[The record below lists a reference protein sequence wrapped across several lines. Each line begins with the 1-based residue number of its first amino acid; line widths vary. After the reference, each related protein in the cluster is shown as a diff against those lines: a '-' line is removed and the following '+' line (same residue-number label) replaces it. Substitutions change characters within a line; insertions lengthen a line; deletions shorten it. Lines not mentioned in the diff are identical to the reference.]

1 MRVLPLNVCQVVI
14 SFSSDVF
21 ESMFESD
28 MEEARQKKV
37 EIRDIKAKT
46 LEKLL
51 EFMYTKRLPEQ
62 AFLPELIFAADKY
75 NVRDLVSFPVD
86 FPFTFSFLS
95 PRLTF
100 AKRP

>member
-1 MRVLPLNVCQVVI
+1 MI

-21 ESMFESD
+21 ENMFESD

-46 LEKLL
+46 MEKLL
-51 EFMYTKRLPEQ
+51 EFVYTKRLPEQ

-75 NVRDLVSFPVD
+75 NVRDLVSFPAD
-86 FPFTFSFLS
+86 FPFTFSFLFS
-95 PRLTF
+95 RLSF
-100 AKRP
+100 ARLP

>member
-1 MRVLPLNVCQVVI
+1 MRALPLNVCQVVI

-21 ESMFESD
+21 ENMFESD
-28 MEEARQKKV
+28 MKEARQRMV
-37 EIRDIKAKT
+37 VIEDIKAKT
-46 LEKLL
+46 IEKLL
-51 EFMYTKRLPEQ
+51 EFMYTKRLPEN

>member
-1 MRVLPLNVCQVVI
+1 MI

>member
-1 MRVLPLNVCQVVI
+1 MI

-21 ESMFESD
+21 ENMFESD

-75 NVRDLVSFPVD
+75 NVRDLVSFPAD
-86 FPFTFSFLS
+86 FPFTFSFLFS
-95 PRLTF
+95 RLIF
-100 AKRP
+100 ARLP

>member
-21 ESMFESD
+21 ETMFESD
-28 MEEARQKKV
+28 MEEARQRMV

-46 LEKLL
+46 IEKLL
-51 EFMYTKRLPEQ
+51 EFIYTKRLPEN

-75 NVRDLVSFPVD
+75 NVRDLVSFPAD
-86 FPFTFSFLS
+86 FPFTFSFLFS
-95 PRLTF
+95 RLIS
-100 AKRP
+100 ARLP

>member
-86 FPFTFSFLS
+86 FPLTFAFLS

>member
-1 MRVLPLNVCQVVI
+1 MI

-21 ESMFESD
+21 ENMFESD

-86 FPFTFSFLS
+86 FPFTFSFLF

>member
-21 ESMFESD
+21 ETMFESD
-28 MEEARQKKV
+28 MDEARQKKV

-46 LEKLL
+46 MGKLL
-51 EFMYTKRLPEQ
+51 EFIYTKRLPEN

-75 NVRDLVSFPVD
+75 NVRDLVSFPAD

-95 PRLTF
+95 SRLIF
-100 AKRP
+100 ARLP

>member
-21 ESMFESD
+21 ENMFESD
-28 MEEARQKKV
+28 MKEARQRMV
-37 EIRDIKAKT
+37 VIEDIKANT
-46 LEKLL
+46 MEKLL
-51 EFMYTKRLPEQ
+51 EFIYTKRLPEN

-75 NVRDLVSFPVD
+75 NVRDLVSFPAD

-95 PRLTF
+95 PRLIS
-100 AKRP
+100 ARLP

>member
-1 MRVLPLNVCQVVI
+1 MI

-21 ESMFESD
+21 ENMFESD

-46 LEKLL
+46 MEKLL
-51 EFMYTKRLPEQ
+51 EFMYTKILPEQ

-75 NVRDLVSFPVD
+75 NVRDLVSFPAD
-86 FPFTFSFLS
+86 FPFTFSFLFS
-95 PRLTF
+95 RLIF
-100 AKRP
+100 ARLP